1 MVTDKFET
9 YRKYPFRKME
19 VGETFKLDEGD
30 VRRAQKLA
38 HYYRVHCK
46 RPLRIKVTR
55 TGDGHYCERLA

>member
-1 MVTDKFET
+1 
-9 YRKYPFRKME
+9 ME